1 MNKKRMILCSL
12 ASAGALGLTSLIV
25 CLHDNKGASLEV
37 LLAHLQNLLICIG
50 VCLVATIPFSLIM
63 YAVIYLLQ
71 NEKIKTSIHLLANRL
86 IARQLT
92 KNSEKI
98 YPCLQS
104 FLYETIKK
112 NDILH
117 IPVQDVSSV
126 SFVGFSVKK
135 DCVFYRF
142 CINILDKPSYENDL
156 LKTTLNRLLQNELN
170 QYGIFGLSSIY
181 KSIGYLCYSVYADKL
196 FYDEDNHAL
205 IIDTLYVCTENS
217 AEYYQNAI
225 KRDNNKHNYLGGV
238 YDDEL

>member
-1 MNKKRMILCSL
+1 MLLCSL
-12 ASAGALGLTSLIV
+12 VIAGGLGFISLLV
-25 CLHDNKGASLEV
+25 CLCDNKGASLEV
-37 LLAHLQNLLICIG
+37 LLTQLQNLLICIG

-126 SFVGFSVKK
+126 SFVGYSVKK

-156 LKTTLNRLLQNELN
+156 LKITLSRLFQNELK

-181 KSIGYLCYSVYADKL
+181 KSIGYLCYSVYADRV

-205 IIDTLYVCTENS
+205 IIDILYVCTENS
-217 AEYYQNAI
+217 AAYYQNAI
-225 KRDNNKHNYLGGV
+225 KCDNDKHNYLGGA

>member
-1 MNKKRMILCSL
+1 MSKKRMLLCSL
-12 ASAGALGLTSLIV
+12 VIAGGLGFISLLV
-25 CLHDNKGASLEV
+25 CLCDNKGASLEV
-37 LLAHLQNLLICIG
+37 LLTQLQNLLICIG
-50 VCLVATIPFSLIM
+50 VCLVATIPFSIIM

-71 NEKIKTSIHLLANRL
+71 NEKIKTSIHLLANKL

-104 FLYETIKK
+104 FLFETIKK

-126 SFVGFSVKK
+126 SFVGYSVKK

-156 LKTTLNRLLQNELN
+156 LKITLSRLFQNELK

-181 KSIGYLCYSVYADKL
+181 KSIGYLCYSVYADRV

-205 IIDTLYVCTENS
+205 IIDILYVCTENS
-217 AEYYQNAI
+217 AAYYLNAI
-225 KRDNNKHNYLGGV
+225 KCDNDKHNYLDGV